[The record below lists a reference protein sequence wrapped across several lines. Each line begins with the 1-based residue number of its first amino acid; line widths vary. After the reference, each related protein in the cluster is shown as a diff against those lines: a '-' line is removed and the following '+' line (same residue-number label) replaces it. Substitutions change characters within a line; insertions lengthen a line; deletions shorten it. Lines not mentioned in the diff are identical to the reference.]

1 MNTVTRTR
9 YQTRKLLAAKHLDDL
24 MKIYNAGYE
33 DAKPTLKIANKAFD
47 RLSKPLHQR
56 QDKNCDMGCGELS
69 YLNYEKHLEDL
80 LQRVADKFNVDSAD
94 ICVYEHESNSLE
106 NDMYLESVINN
117 NKVEI

>member
-47 RLSKPLHQR
+47 RLAKPLHQMTKVHKGTSDHYKIMR
-56 QDKNCDMGCGELS
+56 NEANIAFVFLGSC
-69 YLNYEKHLEDL
+69 Y
-80 LQRVADKFNVDSAD
+80 VAWCLVKFMFVTF
-94 ICVYEHESNSLE
+94 
-106 NDMYLESVINN
+106 
-117 NKVEI
+117 